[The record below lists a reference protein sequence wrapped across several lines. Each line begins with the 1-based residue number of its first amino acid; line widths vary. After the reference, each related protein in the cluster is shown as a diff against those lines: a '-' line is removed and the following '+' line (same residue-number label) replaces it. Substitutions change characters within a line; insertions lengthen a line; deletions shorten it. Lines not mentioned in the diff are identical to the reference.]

1 MGVSVFAEEL
11 RASERGNPPRYGADR
26 PSVHAEQSPSG
37 YIGGGGNGSISGHCE
52 IPV

>member
-11 RASERGNPPRYGADR
+11 RASERGDPPRHGADWS
-26 PSVHAEQSPSG
+26 SVHAEQSPSG
-37 YIGGGGNGSISGHCE
+37 YIGGGGNGGVSDHCE